1 MGKRIGEI
9 LLDLGYICEEDLH
22 RALGV
27 QEKEGSKRRLGEII
41 EETAIKEEELLE
53 ALALQFNI
61 PVVDREDFP
70 TELPFERLS
79 HEFLREN
86 VILPLKVTDSTLLV
100 AMGDP
105 TKTDAIDALEATFGY
120 EIKPVLV
127 KRTSIIGHLEILFAS
142 REAVMKRVIE
152 DVEEDVQVL
161 EVSEEVDHLKG
172 LAQEKGI
179 IQLVNLIIDN
189 AVKDRASDIH
199 IEPGEDSLRV
209 RYRID
214 GILYKKELLPLGMR
228 PAIASR
234 IKLLASMNIAERRLP
249 QDGRIKGNFGAKEV
263 DIRVSTIPTVHG
275 ESLVMRIL
283 DRDSSFIGL
292 EQLGFDSHLLQ
303 RYNELIH
310 TPFGMILITG
320 PTGSGKSTTLYAS
333 LDRINSPDKKIIT
346 IEEPVEYIMREI
358 NQINV
363 KPKIGLTFANGLRHI
378 VRQDPDVI
386 MVGEIRDLETAGIA
400 IHSALTGHL
409 IFSTLHTNNASATI
423 TRLIDMGVEN
433 YLVSST
439 LIGVMAQRL
448 VRRICPECKT
458 QYHVIEDMVREFQ
471 LQADTLWKG
480 QGCEHCSGTGYR
492 GRIAIFELLEVND
505 DIREL
510 IMEKTTV
517 RELRDKAIGL
527 GMRTLRDN
535 GIEKVREGITT
546 IDEVLRVTQLEL

>member
-535 GIEKVREGITT
+535 GIEKVREGVTT